1 MTTFTKQTSPYIKKP
16 VTTKRMMSDVLIAL
30 LPLVI
35 FAVWKF
41 GLNAFVRIIIAVSI
55 MILTEVV
62 TVLIRHRPHPKF
74 TGFNERMLERL
85 KQVRPLNII
94 TPAISGLIFV
104 LMVPATLPIYVV
116 IVAAFLG
123 ILIGKLVFGGLGA
136 NIFNPAAVAFVIAHV
151 SFAALF
157 TYTQIDSVAGATPLT
172 AIGDSLLNI
181 PEMIKNYSLMDL
193 FMGNIPG
200 GMGEISAVLIIIGGV
215 YLFIRKAADY
225 RITVSML
232 ASFTVLMLVAAL
244 VLDYKNTHTIVLYQ
258 LLSGGL
264 LYGAVF
270 MATDPVTSSVTK
282 PGRWIYGLLLGI
294 LVALFRLFGANP
306 EGVAYSILICNM
318 FAPLIDYHKWS
329 KSTYSYKMWLGYGI
343 ALAAA
348 ILIVV
353 AGVGGF
359 NK

>member
-1 MTTFTKQTSPYIKKP
+1 MTIFTKQTSPYIRKP

-30 LPLVI
+30 LPLVV

-41 GLNAFVRIIIAVSI
+41 GADALVRIIIAVGV
-55 MILTEVV
+55 MILTEVAS
-62 TVLIRHRPHPKF
+62 VLIRHRPHPKF
-74 TGFNERMLERL
+74 VGFKARMIERF
-85 KQVRPLNII
+85 KQVRVLNII

-116 IVAAFLG
+116 IVGAFLG

-151 SFAALF
+151 SFGGLF
-157 TYTQIDSVAGATPLT
+157 TYSQIDSVAGATPLT
-172 AIGDSLLNI
+172 AIGESLLNI
-181 PEMIKNYSLMDL
+181 PAMIKNYSLMDL

-200 GMGEISAVLIIIGGV
+200 GMGEISAVLIIIGGI
-215 YLFIRKAADY
+215 YLFVRKAADF
-225 RITVSML
+225 RITASFL
-232 ASFTVLMLVAAL
+232 ASFTVLMLAAAL
-244 VLDYKNTHTIVLYQ
+244 VVDYKNAHLIVLYQ

-270 MATDPVTSSVTK
+270 MVTDPVTSSVTK
-282 PGRWIYGLLLGI
+282 PGRWIYGLLLGV
-294 LVALFRLFGANP
+294 LVTVFRLFGANP

-329 KSTYSYKMWLGYGI
+329 KSNYSYKMWLGYGVT
-343 ALAAA
+343 LAVA

-359 NK
+359 N